1 MLNIDTEAVKVLIV
15 FFTVLFIALILEQYN
30 KTFMLLVIAF
40 GLIYN
45 IHNVYYDKDIKKYKF

>member
-1 MLNIDTEAVKVLIV
+1 MFNIDTEAVKVLIV

-30 KTFMLLVIAF
+30 KTLMLLVIAF

-45 IHNVYYDKDIKKYKF
+45 IHNVYYDSDIKKYKF